1 MSLLKVSAAFEKR
14 LGTIANNIST
24 AYENVPFTPV
34 TGTPY
39 QRVRLLPATPEN
51 PTLGDGY
58 YREVGF
64 FEIVL
69 FYPLNSG
76 RNAAQ
81 TKAEQIKAYFPRGL
95 TMTEAGI
102 NVVVPRT
109 PTIATATQLNDRYVI
124 PITVEYYA
132 EIFV

>member
-1 MSLLKVSAAFEKR
+1 MSILKISAAFEKK
-14 LGTIANNIST
+14 LATIASPLST
-24 AYENVPFTPV
+24 AYENVPFVPV

-69 FYPLNSG
+69 FFPLNNG
-76 RNAAQ
+76 RADAQ
-81 TKAEQIKAYFPRGL
+81 TRAEAIKNLFPRGL
-95 TMTEAGI
+95 SMIESGQT
-102 NVVVPRT
+102 VVIPRT
-109 PTIATATQLNDRYVI
+109 PTIGLATQLDDRYIV
-124 PITVEYYA
+124 PITIEYYS
-132 EIFV
+132 EIIP

>member
-1 MSLLKVSAAFEKR
+1 MSILKISAAFEKR
-14 LGTIANNIST
+14 LATIPTNIST
-24 AYENVPFTPV
+24 AHENIPFTPV
-34 TGTPY
+34 TGTPF

-51 PTLGDGY
+51 PTLGDAY

-69 FYPLNSG
+69 FYPLNTG
-76 RNAAQ
+76 RNLAQ

-95 TMTEAGI
+95 NISEAGI

-109 PTIATATQLNDRYVI
+109 PTIATATQLDDRYVI
-124 PITVEYYA
+124 PITVEYFA
-132 EIFV
+132 EIFA